1 MIWEFLFLAWK
12 VEEGAEFAAGDSL
25 AEIETDKASIDFE
38 AQDDGFVAKY
48 LIEPGVEVAVGKPI
62 MVTVEEEDQVAA
74 FKDFTLADV
83 AGDDDPVAAVEEK
96 ESPVVAEAAPP
107 APEPVKEVKVE
118 APPPPVAV
126 APTPPP
132 PAPVAIE
139 EMPSSV
145 ESSGIAWDPL
155 QKMNSPLAKSLAL
168 AQSEYHDLYGPTGHR
183 PLLMEE

>member
-1 MIWEFLFLAWK
+1 M
-12 VEEGAEFAAGDSL
+12 EEGADFAAGDSL

-62 MVTVEEEDQVAA
+62 MITVEEEDQVEA
-74 FKDFTLADV
+74 FKDFTLADI
-83 AGDDDPVAAVEEK
+83 AGDDEPVAAVEEK

-107 APEPVKEVKVE
+107 APEPVQEVKVE
-118 APPPPVAV
+118 APPPPVTV
-126 APTPPP
+126 ASTPPP
-132 PAPVAIE
+132 PATIE
-139 EMPSSV
+139 KIPSSV

-168 AQSEYHDLYGPTGHR
+168 AQSEYHDLYGPTGHK
-183 PLLMEE
+183 LLVMEE